1 MISLLF
7 WEAYFFN
14 QKNRMEKELTK
25 EEKQSLEEQAIETL
39 LQYGARF
46 SVPLKIQSKQVSK
59 KVQWWNKHFPKLAIT
74 VRDKRIPKVWNV
86 KKETI
91 TDLLAGEKEVYMR
104 YFHIKPLYLG
114 TIDMIRKLELEMNY
128 SEDDIQNNPAI
139 ESNKL
144 FKYTELMAKIVAVA
158 TLNVSEIA
166 DPLSGKVEELQK
178 FFLTH
183 LTSGRLQ
190 RLCMIIDQLRNKA
203 GFTNS
208 IRLILQV
215 ETTTTPKASRV
226 E

>member
-1 MISLLF
+1 
-7 WEAYFFN
+7 
-14 QKNRMEKELTK
+14 MEKELTN
-25 EEKQSLEEQAIETL
+25 EEKQALEEQAIETL
-39 LQYGARF
+39 LQYGAKF
-46 SVPLKIQSKQVSK
+46 SVPLKIKPK
-59 KVQWWNKHFPKLAIT
+59 KTPKLLQWWNKHFPKVAIKL
-74 VRDKRIPKVWNV
+74 RNRRISKKWDV

-104 YFHIKPLYLG
+104 HFHIKPLYLG

-128 SEDDIQNNPAI
+128 NEDDIQKNPAI

-166 DPLSGKVEELQK
+166 DPLSGKVKELQK